1 MASKIQFLLYSIW
14 FEVRSTRDF
23 FLKFYLAEYLRLF
36 YSWLREEDAKIKLFL
51 KRANRSN
58 FPPYPTWFH
67 QLLRGGYISEKFRV
81 SLFLFPLIQ
90 YTCLFIVFLSSV
102 VYFYRSFLFWCLG
115 NRSNPSHSPKVFSTR
130 KRIPEHWS
138 LF

>member
-1 MASKIQFLLYSIW
+1 MHREDSHLIQSWHLTSNFYYI
-14 FEVRSTRDF
+14 VYD
-23 FLKFYLAEYLRLF
+23 LKFGSPFKGLF
-36 YSWLREEDAKIKLFL
+36 FFGLREEDAKIKLFL
-51 KRANRSN
+51 KRANWSN

-67 QLLRGGYISEKFRV
+67 QLLRGGYISEKFRIL
-81 SLFLFPLIQ
+81 LFLFPLIQ
-90 YTCLFIVFLSSV
+90 CTCIFIVFLSSL
-102 VYFYRSFLFWCLG
+102 VYFYRSLLFLCLG

>member
-14 FEVRSTRDF
+14 FEVQFTIQGAFF
-23 FLKFYLAEYLRLF
+23 FLG
-36 YSWLREEDAKIKLFL
+36 LREEDAKIKLFL
-51 KRANRSN
+51 KRANWSN

-67 QLLRGGYISEKFRV
+67 QLLRGGYISEKFRIL
-81 SLFLFPLIQ
+81 LFLFPLIQ
-90 YTCLFIVFLSSV
+90 YTCIFIVFLSSL

>member
-1 MASKIQFLLYSIW
+1 MHREDSHLIQSWHL
-14 FEVRSTRDF
+14 RSNFYYIVYD
-23 FLKFYLAEYLRLF
+23 LKFGSPFKGLF
-36 YSWLREEDAKIKLFL
+36 FFGLREEDAKIKLFL
-51 KRANRSN
+51 KRANWSN

-67 QLLRGGYISEKFRV
+67 QLLRGGYISEKFRIL
-81 SLFLFPLIQ
+81 LFLYSLIQ
-90 YTCLFIVFLSSV
+90 YTCIFIVFLSSL
-102 VYFYRSFLFWCLG
+102 VYFYRCFLFWCLG